1 MKMNGIEVFKV
12 RVNYKNGNM
21 LTFVVNEVEEIN
33 DSLFVHEIF
42 ETDSRVTVINLN
54 NIGSWEVI
62 A

>member
-12 RVNYKNGNM
+12 RVNYKNGNE

-33 DSLFVHEIF
+33 DNLFIHEIS
-42 ETDSRVTVINLN
+42 ETDSRVTAINLN